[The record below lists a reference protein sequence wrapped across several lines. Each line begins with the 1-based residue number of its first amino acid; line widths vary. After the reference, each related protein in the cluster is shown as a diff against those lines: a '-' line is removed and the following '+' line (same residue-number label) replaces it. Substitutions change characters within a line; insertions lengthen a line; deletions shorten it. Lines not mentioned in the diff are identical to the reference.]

1 MKELHTRPFQYIGE
15 YLKTIDQLIT
25 ELEYSVPYGKNELET
40 AYKLGQINI
49 LLELAQSVKGYSVNG
64 LIRGIVTEEEL
75 SDKLVEVSNA

>member
-1 MKELHTRPFQYIGE
+1 
-15 YLKTIDQLIT
+15 LKTIEQLIT